1 MLSQADFNKARAAAI
16 ESEPLTKP
24 VKLSEIGLSEDSQKN
39 GYVTIAGSRVPASGN
54 FFKQLASLLNIN
66 TTLSGKFE
74 KNGDA
79 DMGNKLISAVKNYTQ
94 TRVQD
99 QPLMLVA
106 DRKAQQVTG
115 VAKAEKFS
123 RISNDT
129 LFSTADQ
136 ILNTVPNMHI
146 ESIDNGGGTSR
157 INLIHT
163 DEVGFERL
171 GKDEVFRF
179 GISLVNTPTQT
190 GIDDFFYR
198 LVCANGAV
206 AKDMT
211 AAFQLKD
218 TTPAAISELFDKLKA
233 YGKAGFVP
241 KAFSEK
247 LERATGTRASLLEM
261 EQAVNSV
268 VDNLVCD
275 DYDLKKRLQQGVI
288 DSHFPAYKTTVA
300 RVFGKGYDT
309 NLLTNKQ
316 KAFIKTGANVWDLVN
331 ELTWLGSHNTPEEY
345 TNRARF
351 KAAGGQLFS
360 KASFDLEAAQF
371 ATI

>member
-1 MLSQADFNKARAAAI
+1 MLSQAEFNKARAAAI
-16 ESEPLTKP
+16 ASEPLTKP
-24 VKLSEIGLSEDSQKN
+24 VKLSEIKLSDNSQKD
-39 GYVTIAGSRVPASGN
+39 GFILVGDSRIPASGN
-54 FFKQLASLLNIN
+54 FFRQLASILNIN
-66 TTLSGKFE
+66 TTLSSKFE
-74 KNGDA
+74 KNGDS
-79 DMGNKLISAVKNYTQ
+79 DMGNKLISAVKHYTQ
-94 TRVQD
+94 SRVGD
-99 QPLMLVA
+99 VDLMLVA
-106 DRKAQQVTG
+106 DRQAQQVTG
-115 VAKAEKFS
+115 VAKAEKYS

-146 ESIDNGGGTSR
+146 ESVDGGGGTAR

-218 TTPAAISELFDKLKA
+218 TSPTAISELFDKLKA
-233 YGKAGFVP
+233 YGKTGFVP

-247 LERATGTRASLLEM
+247 LERATSTRASLLEM
-261 EQAVNSV
+261 ETAVNSV
-268 VDNLVCD
+268 VNNLKCD
-275 DYDLKKRLQQGVI
+275 DAELKKRLKQSVI
-288 DSHFPAYKTTVA
+288 DNHFPAYKTTQA
-300 RVFGKGYDT
+300 RVFGKGFDV
-309 NLLTNKQ
+309 NLLSNKQ
-316 KAFIKTGANVWDLVN
+316 KAFIKTGQSVWDLVN
-331 ELTWLGSHNTPEEY
+331 ELTWLGSHNTVEEY
-345 TNRARF
+345 ENRARF

-360 KASFDLEAAQF
+360 KANFDLEAAQF
-371 ATI
+371 ATV

>member
-1 MLSQADFNKARAAAI
+1 MLSNADFNKARAAAI
-16 ESEPLTKP
+16 ASEPLTKP
-24 VKLSEIGLSEDSQKN
+24 VKLSDITLSENSQKD
-39 GYVTIAGSRVPASGN
+39 GFITLGGARVPASGN

-66 TTLSGKFE
+66 TTLSSKFE
-74 KNGDA
+74 KNGDSGI
-79 DMGNKLISAVKNYTQ
+79 GNKLISAVKNYTES
-94 TRVQD
+94 RVGNMD
-99 QPLMLVA
+99 LMIIA
-106 DRKAQQVTG
+106 DKGKQQVTG
-115 VAKAEKFS
+115 VAKADKYS

-129 LFSTADQ
+129 LFATADQ
-136 ILNTVPNMHI
+136 ILNTVPNIHI

-179 GISLVNTPTQT
+179 GVSLVNTPTQT

-218 TTPAAISELFDKLKA
+218 LTPTSISELFDKLKA
-233 YGKAGFVP
+233 YGKTGFVP
-241 KAFSEK
+241 KAFAEK
-247 LERATGTRASLLEM
+247 LERATSTRASLLEM
-261 EQAVNSV
+261 EKAIEQVST
-268 VDNLVCD
+268 NLRVED
-275 DYDLKKRLQQGVI
+275 PELRKRVKDGLI
-288 DSHFPAYKTTVA
+288 DTHFHSYKNTVA
-300 RVFGKGYDT
+300 RVFTKGFSTDS
-309 NLLTNKQ
+309 LTDKQ
-316 KAFIKTGANVWDLVN
+316 KAFIKTGQSVWDLVN
-331 ELTWLGSHNTPEEY
+331 ELTWLGSHNTVEQFE
-345 TNRARF
+345 NRARF

-360 KASFDLEAAQF
+360 KANFDLEAAQF